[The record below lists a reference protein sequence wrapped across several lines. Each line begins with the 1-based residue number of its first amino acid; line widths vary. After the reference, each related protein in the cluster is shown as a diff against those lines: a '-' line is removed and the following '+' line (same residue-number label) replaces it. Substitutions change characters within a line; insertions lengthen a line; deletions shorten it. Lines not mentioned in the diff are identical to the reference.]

1 MVISKRKKGENFE
14 SFFRRHN
21 KRVLR
26 SGRSKE
32 VRANQHLLPTVNKS
46 LRKKM
51 ALFGRKLSKNREYL
65 KKIGKIKEDLNK
77 KW

>member
-1 MVISKRKKGENFE
+1 MVISKRKNGENFE

-26 SGRSKE
+26 SGVPRM
-32 VRANQHLLPTVNKS
+32 VRENKHLLPKVNKS

-51 ALFGRKLSKNREYL
+51 ALFGRKLKKNKEYL
-65 KKIGKIKEDLNK
+65 KKIGKLKEEATK
-77 KW
+77 RW

>member
-26 SGRSKE
+26 SGMPKK
-32 VRANQHLLPTVNKS
+32 VRALQHLLPKANKL

-51 ALFGRKLSKNREYL
+51 ALFGRKLSSDREYQI
-65 KKIGKIKEDLNK
+65 KIGKLKEDVSRR
-77 KW
+77 W